1 VGAREVRRCS
11 DTPLRV
17 KRVRADTP
25 APLAAVVRKLM
36 AKHPDDRYRTPGE
49 LAQALDVLLRT
60 GELPGGHAAVALP
73 LLLTITGHVG
83 GVNAVAFGAGDRTIV
98 SGGADRS
105 VRVW

>member
-25 APLAAVVRKLM
+25 APLAAVVRRLM
-36 AKHPDDRYRTPGE
+36 AKHPDDRYQTPGE
-49 LAQALDVLLRT
+49 LAQALDALLRT
-60 GELPGGHAAVALP
+60 GELPGGQGAVSLP
-73 LLLTITGHVG
+73 PLLTITGHTA
-83 GVNAVAFGAGDRTIV
+83 GVNAVAFGPDGKTIV

-105 VRVW
+105 